1 MSQIEIQ
8 YIGEYQLDS
17 NTQALNPK
25 AVVTACKDDMIK
37 TVFVTC
43 VFSNLSYSYGREAGY
58 FEYEDTWDNSEVEA
72 HMNIWMQARK
82 I

>member
-8 YIGEYQLDS
+8 YMGDYHLDS
-17 NTQALNPK
+17 TTNALNPK

-58 FEYEDTWDNSEVEA
+58 FEYEDTWDNTDVVA
-72 HMNIWMQARK
+72 HLNIWMAARK